1 MMKSVKPLLPSD
13 FPEDGLRFFHGLSN
27 WIELYKGTKPHL
39 TNWKHGMKALT
50 KLSCVKPKKG
60 ESLKIPADLGK
71 DTLYVPTSAYG
82 YFVLSHLRNAFCH
95 NALVYDKSN
104 KQYRIQT
111 NEKLNIA
118 GQFSLEAI
126 EDFVKAFFNETK

>member
-1 MMKSVKPLLPSD
+1 MKSVKSLLPSI

-27 WIELYKGTKPHL
+27 WIEQCKGTKQNL
-39 TNWKHGMKALT
+39 ANWKHGMKALT
-50 KLSCVKPKKG
+50 KLSCIKPKKG
-60 ESLKIPADLGK
+60 EPLKIPAELGK
-71 DTLYVPTSAYG
+71 NTLYVPTSAYG

-118 GQFSLEAI
+118 GRFSLEAI
-126 EDFVKAFFNETK
+126 EDFVKAFIPETK

>member
-1 MMKSVKPLLPSD
+1 MKSVKSLLPSI

-27 WIELYKGTKPHL
+27 WIEQCKGTKQNL
-39 TNWKHGMKALT
+39 ANWKHGMKALT
-50 KLSCVKPKKG
+50 KLSCIKPRKG
-60 ESLKIPADLGK
+60 EPLKIPAELGK
-71 DTLYVPTSAYG
+71 KTLYVPTSAYG

-95 NALVYDKSN
+95 NALVFDKSN

-126 EDFVKAFFNETK
+126 EDFVKAFLTETK